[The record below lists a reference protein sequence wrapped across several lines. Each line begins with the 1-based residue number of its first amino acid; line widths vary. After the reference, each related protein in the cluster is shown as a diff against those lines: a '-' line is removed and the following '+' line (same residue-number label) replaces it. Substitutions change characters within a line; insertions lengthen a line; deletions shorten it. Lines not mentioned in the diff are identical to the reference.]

1 MSRTGSALRAAS
13 APSIEYTASAE
24 EAPAGGAT
32 AEAAA
37 SASAASTA
45 EALGSGG
52 ATARKSSGGEGGGVM
67 PTEEGDGCVRGTSR
81 CILSFRGPGALGV
94 VVLHG
99 GEGGGEAGVTPN
111 QRALLL
117 VVVVVVVV
125 VVVMHLLPPSSMT
138 KTGVSGRPLGSVAMS
153 RGVTLDASRAMD
165 SKEEMPKAGT

>member
-1 MSRTGSALRAAS
+1 MARRL
-13 APSIEYTASAE
+13 AE
-24 EAPAGGAT
+24 P
-32 AEAAA
+32 
-37 SASAASTA
+37 
-45 EALGSGG
+45 SGG
-52 ATARKSSGGEGGGVM
+52 EGGEGGGVM
-67 PTEEGDGCVRGTSR
+67 PIERGGGGVRGTSR

-94 VVLHG
+94 VVPHG

-111 QRALLL
+111 KRALLL
-117 VVVVVVVV
+117 VVLVVVVVV

>member
-1 MSRTGSALRAAS
+1 MARRL
-13 APSIEYTASAE
+13 AE
-24 EAPAGGAT
+24 P
-32 AEAAA
+32 
-37 SASAASTA
+37 
-45 EALGSGG
+45 SGG
-52 ATARKSSGGEGGGVM
+52 EGGEGGGVM
-67 PTEEGDGCVRGTSR
+67 PIERGGGGVRGASR

-111 QRALLL
+111 KRALLL

-125 VVVMHLLPPSSMT
+125 VVVLVVMHLLPPSSMT

>member
-1 MSRTGSALRAAS
+1 MGEDGS
-13 APSIEYTASAE
+13 
-24 EAPAGGAT
+24 
-32 AEAAA
+32 
-37 SASAASTA
+37 
-45 EALGSGG
+45 SGG
-52 ATARKSSGGEGGGVM
+52 AMARRLAEPSGGEGGEGGGVM
-67 PTEEGDGCVRGTSR
+67 PIERGGGGVRGASR

-111 QRALLL
+111 QRALLR

-153 RGVTLDASRAMD
+153 RGVTLDASRAME